1 MAGKAVYVVARW
13 RAKAGEDE
21 RVAELLP
28 EIAAASRAEPGCL
41 EYRAVR
47 ATDDPREFVLFE
59 GYADEAALAAHRES
73 AHFRTLVTGT
83 AVPLLEER
91 RVTLYGAV

>member
-1 MAGKAVYVVARW
+1 MAIYVVARW
-13 RAKAGEDE
+13 LARTGEDE

-28 EIAAASRAEPGCL
+28 EISAASRAEPGCL

-47 ATDDPREFVLFE
+47 ATENRREFVLFE

-73 AHFRTLVTGT
+73 EHFRTLVVGT

-91 RVTLYGAV
+91 QVTVCTGV

>member
-1 MAGKAVYVVARW
+1 MADMAVYVVAHW
-13 RAKAGEDE
+13 LAKAGADA

-47 ATDDPREFVLFE
+47 ARENPREFVLFE

-73 AHFRTLVTGT
+73 AHFKALVTGT
-83 AVPLLEER
+83 VVPLLEER

>member
-1 MAGKAVYVVARW
+1 MAVYVVARW
-13 RAKAGEDE
+13 LARNGEEE

-47 ATDDPREFVLFE
+47 ATDDPRAFVLFE
-59 GYADEAALAAHRES
+59 GYADEAALATHRES
-73 AHFRTLVTGT
+73 EHFRTLVVGT

-91 RVTLYGAV
+91 QVTICTEV